1 MELWTAATP
10 NGWKVT
16 IMIEELF
23 EAGVELPPISVH
35 EVSLLDGEQF
45 SSEFTAKNPNQKI
58 PVLVDGDL
66 AIFESGA
73 ALLYLAEKFSSQLL
87 PQGEA
92 RWGVLPWLFWQ
103 AANIG
108 PVFGN
113 KLSYTRYMD
122 DVDTEKKVHP
132 LERFSNEAQRLLRVL
147 DKQLAGHDY
156 ICGTDYTIADI
167 ACFPWVR
174 GWKWSKI
181 DITGHANVLAWVD
194 RVRAR
199 PAVARG
205 LLYGSSAEEVDK
217 WKESTRQLY
226 RAAGASIAS
235 NARIDSGA
243 R

>member
-122 DVDTEKKVHP
+122 DVDTEKK
-132 LERFSNEAQRLLRVL
+132 
-147 DKQLAGHDY
+147 
-156 ICGTDYTIADI
+156 YT
-167 ACFPWVR
+167 P
-174 GWKWSKI
+174 
-181 DITGHANVLAWVD
+181 
-194 RVRAR
+194 
-199 PAVARG
+199 
-205 LLYGSSAEEVDK
+205 SSAFPMRRSACCVF
-217 WKESTRQLY
+217 WIGNSLVMTISAGTTTQLPTSPVSH
-226 RAAGASIAS
+226 GCE
-235 NARIDSGA
+235 DGSGA
-243 R
+243 RLILRGTPTSLPG